1 MKRNEEG
8 EFLAPIEMNFAG
20 KRECYRILEEM
31 EKRRK
36 RRYEAV
42 VYTRLDNYW
51 FAPHPRFDAQE
62 MKSLKLPYTMMIPDG
77 SDWMGLNDRHAWM
90 FREEAEAYFTKRTDN
105 YTNAELAAR
114 GMWRVAECHLALAV
128 GYPSERIGRF
138 LPVAAIACLGRRNS
152 SRCGIGPSQGSKWF
166 KYFDEFTWA
175 MAVARS
181 QASWTAINLNVD
193 TRSSIRTSIS
203 ESILPLYRN
212 RTCSS
217 LPPLESNNAAAAAAP
232 GMGWTRADSGAAVDW
247 TSGRWKGIEMLPI
260 CFDPYDH
267 FPEAYCC
274 SFLGFAACF
283 SGNWF
288 YSRSRCCVNDVVV
301 GKHLDSCT
309 SMLRSGSGADLCST
323 TTDP

>member
-1 MKRNEEG
+1 MKKEKEFGRRLKSTLVLIEGPRRRISLEALWTTVEHVIRPLDADAVAVIFSLTPKAEVAPSIEGIEFRFVQDQRMKRNEEG

-203 ESILPLYRN
+203 
-212 RTCSS
+212 
-217 LPPLESNNAAAAAAP
+217 AP
-232 GMGWTRADSGAAVDW
+232 
-247 TSGRWKGIEMLPI
+247 
-260 CFDPYDH
+260 
-267 FPEAYCC
+267 
-274 SFLGFAACF
+274 
-283 SGNWF
+283 
-288 YSRSRCCVNDVVV
+288 
-301 GKHLDSCT
+301 
-309 SMLRSGSGADLCST
+309 
-323 TTDP
+323 